1 MKKYYILLTI
11 LSLFISS
18 TLFAQLK
25 SKKYGKRAAVVEVQ
39 KVEYINIAETTET
52 IGRLVALDPIIVSAK
67 INQEVI
73 KVHFQIGDNVKK
85 NDLLVT
91 LESKNISREI
101 KQITAELL
109 LENKL
114 LALSKEQLELRISK
128 AKNAKNLKNKNII
141 TQDNLDNINILLIQN
156 KQQIAQRQYNI
167 KKLIILLEKARDD
180 LNYSKILSPVN
191 GNLTSLDVKKGALTQ
206 KGKVLA
212 SILAHGSNEIETDLR
227 AEAAA
232 KIVIGSK
239 VKIKNNSS
247 IFIGKV
253 RGVVNKE
260 NIRTGTRKV
269 RVELIS
275 ILPQIL
281 NVSGTRFS
289 LHISVGEPS
298 TRLLIHKDAL
308 ISRGRKQMV
317 YIFNEGKAEQKFIKI
332 GSSIGNKIEILQG
345 LKEG

>member
-1 MKKYYILLTI
+1 
-11 LSLFISS
+11 
-18 TLFAQLK
+18 
-25 SKKYGKRAAVVEVQ
+25 
-39 KVEYINIAETTET
+39 
-52 IGRLVALDPIIVSAK
+52 
-67 INQEVI
+67 
-73 KVHFQIGDNVKK
+73 
-85 NDLLVT
+85 
-91 LESKNISREI
+91 
-101 KQITAELL
+101 
-109 LENKL
+109 
-114 LALSKEQLELRISK
+114 
-128 AKNAKNLKNKNII
+128 
-141 TQDNLDNINILLIQN
+141 
-156 KQQIAQRQYNI
+156 
-167 KKLIILLEKARDD
+167 LLEKARDD

-345 LKEG
+345 LKEGQLV